1 MIIRTLS
8 QTRPLLFSA
17 LLLKVGLAFAYSV
30 PFVSEQ
36 AGELEMQLHM
46 AQPTGETA
54 SAPDAAQLQQALRLV
69 EAGKLSEA
77 LQIAQRSVATFPNS
91 AASQEILGVV
101 LGLSGDIANSRKAF
115 EKALSIE
122 SRRWTAMVKLGDLA
136 YAEKQLKQAEAH
148 YRAAAA
154 INPADGQ
161 LAQRLGLIE
170 VANGNLTAAASQFEK
185 GVAVLQDD
193 VVSVRPYL
201 GAIYNLRGEYQRTLD
216 LFKSVPLDKVKH
228 YAAYMVVAEAKFRLG
243 KTAEALAL
251 LEKARAAAP
260 RNPAPWLMTGRI
272 ARQAGDY
279 RLAISALTESLRLR
293 PNAPG
298 TEMELALAEIS
309 SGKAEAGIK
318 RAEAVAKGAADN
330 PFAALGLAQVY
341 AAADKR
347 QQAID
352 AYKALLPTPSV
363 ARKATFGLARE
374 LEKDGRF
381 AESEELMAAQVR
393 KDPRDIDALQHLG
406 SIQATQRKYKEAIA
420 SFESG
425 LVLAPDDPNLLRLC
439 SIAYAKLGDYRKA
452 IQLAE
457 KLTRVVPK
465 SNAALLLLA
474 VNTEDAGD
482 KAAAERHYRTLL
494 ARDPGNIIGQN
505 NLALLLL
512 ARGETREAAR
522 LADALYKV
530 APNNADVRDSVGWI
544 YFQTGRKSEAL
555 TLLQKLPPDSPS
567 AGAWYHL
574 AVALADKGERKKAA
588 EAARKAL
595 ALNPD
600 FRYAREAKILA
611 EAAK

>member
-1 MIIRTLS
+1 
-8 QTRPLLFSA
+8 
-17 LLLKVGLAFAYSV
+17 
-30 PFVSEQ
+30 
-36 AGELEMQLHM
+36 
-46 AQPTGETA
+46 
-54 SAPDAAQLQQALRLV
+54 LR
-69 EAGKLSEA
+69 A
-77 LQIAQRSVATFPNS
+77 
-91 AASQEILGVV
+91 
-101 LGLSGDIANSRKAF
+101 
-115 EKALSIE
+115 
-122 SRRWTAMVKLGDLA
+122 
-136 YAEKQLKQAEAH
+136 
-148 YRAAAA
+148 
-154 INPADGQ
+154 
-161 LAQRLGLIE
+161 
-170 VANGNLTAAASQFEK
+170 
-185 GVAVLQDD
+185 
-193 VVSVRPYL
+193 
-201 GAIYNLRGEYQRTLD
+201 
-216 LFKSVPLDKVKH
+216 
-228 YAAYMVVAEAKFRLG
+228 
-243 KTAEALAL
+243 
-251 LEKARAAAP
+251 
-260 RNPAPWLMTGRI
+260 
-272 ARQAGDY
+272 
-279 RLAISALTESLRLR
+279 
-293 PNAPG
+293 
-298 TEMELALAEIS
+298 
-309 SGKAEAGIK
+309 
-318 RAEAVAKGAADN
+318 
-330 PFAALGLAQVY
+330 
-341 AAADKR
+341 
-347 QQAID
+347 
-352 AYKALLPTPSV
+352 
-363 ARKATFGLARE
+363 E

-381 AESEELMAAQVR
+381 AESEELMAAQAR

-474 VNTEDAGD
+474 VNTEDSGD

-522 LADALYKV
+522 LADALFKV

-574 AVALADKGERKKAA
+574 AVALADKGELKKAA